1 MKTETRSERE
11 KRRYD
16 AVMRALYH
24 DPQQSK
30 KAQRARGW
38 SDKRIKE
45 TYGIDPTKR
54 LGYSKEPSRTTIRK
68 SKIRFETYKQ
78 LRKTTFD
85 VETAAA
91 AAREKVRKPAIQAP
105 KITRKMQWQ
114 RWSKNRTFPKKIK
127 DKAVEINRKY
137 AKDPEY
143 RMAGFEDD
151 SDYGW
156 AVMYWA
162 YTQDRDPSEIEKEY
176 LPDRFDSD
184 RYMDLALQ
192 AAPRAV

>member
-1 MKTETRSERE
+1 MKKETRTERE

-24 DPQQSK
+24 DPRQSE
-30 KAQRARGW
+30 KARQARGW
-38 SDKRIKE
+38 SDMRIKE
-45 TYGIDPTKR
+45 TYGIDAAKR
-54 LGYSKEPSRTTIRK
+54 LGYSKAPSRQTIRK
-68 SKIRFETYKQ
+68 SKIRFETFKR
-78 LRKTTFD
+78 LRQSTVD
-85 VETAAA
+85 VETAAK
-91 AAREKVRKPAIQAP
+91 AAREKVRKPAVKAP
-105 KITRKMQWQ
+105 KITRSLQWE
-114 RWSKNRTFPKKIK
+114 RWSKKSTFPKSIK
-127 DKAVEINRKY
+127 DKAVAINRKY

-162 YTQDRDPSEIEKEY
+162 YVQDRDPSEIEKEY

-192 AAPRAV
+192 AAPVMI